1 MLCLFVDYFCY
12 NWESKRGAGK
22 GKKGPPMT
30 SHEVDMKQTKSVTEQ
45 EENETVSS
53 DDDSDH
59 ESEMNNYIELPVEI
73 LFKNLKIN
81 EWI

>member
-1 MLCLFVDYFCY
+1 
-12 NWESKRGAGK
+12 
-22 GKKGPPMT
+22 MT
-30 SHEVDMKQTKSVTEQ
+30 SHEVDMKQKKSVTEQ

-59 ESEMNNYIELPVEI
+59 ESEMNTCIELHVEI

-81 EWI
+81 E